1 MRAPLVSS
9 SGHQHNVSTTA
20 SAGWALAG
28 AALVALAACQLTAVF
43 GGGIPYVGAALL
55 TFGVV
60 AGVALRGAGRF
71 HPFPRLGPANLVTG
85 VRAVLTA
92 LLAGALVVPPTE
104 QGAWALVVLSVV
116 AVSLDG
122 VDGHFARRSG
132 MSSVFG
138 ARFDMEVDAL
148 LILVLS
154 ALVWRFGKAGVWVI
168 ASGLMRYAFVTAAWA
183 WPWFDRPLPLSRRR
197 QTVCVIQIVGLICA
211 LGPPFAPPISDMIAA
226 VALAVLTWSF
236 WVDVRWLWE
245 RRKA

>member
-1 MRAPLVSS
+1 V
-9 SGHQHNVSTTA
+9 TTIT
-20 SAGWALAG
+20 SAGWALTG
-28 AALVALAACQLTAVF
+28 AALVALSACELTLVF
-43 GGGIPYVGAALL
+43 GVGLPYVGAALL
-55 TFGVV
+55 AFGVV

-85 VRAVLTA
+85 LRAGLTA
-92 LLAGALVVPPTE
+92 LLAGALVVPSTE
-104 QGAWALVVLSVV
+104 HGAWALVVLSVV

-122 VDGHFARRSG
+122 VDGYFARRSG

-154 ALVWRFGKAGVWVI
+154 ALVWRFGKAGIWVL
-168 ASGLMRYAFVTAAWA
+168 ASGLMRYAFVSAAWA
-183 WPWFDRPLPLSRRR
+183 WPWFDRPLPPSRRR

-211 LGPPFAPPISDMIAA
+211 LGPPFAPPVSDVIAA
-226 VALAVLTWSF
+226 ITLAVLTWSF

-245 RRKA
+245 RRAV

>member
-1 MRAPLVSS
+1 V
-9 SGHQHNVSTTA
+9 
-20 SAGWALAG
+20 G
-28 AALVALAACQLTAVF
+28 AAIVALAACELAGVLGSEGQ
-43 GGGIPYVGAALL
+43 YVGAALL

-60 AGVALRGAGRF
+60 AGVALSGAGRH
-71 HPFPRLGPANLVTG
+71 HPFSRLGPANLVTG
-85 VRAVLTA
+85 FRAVLTA

-104 QGAWALVVLSVV
+104 RGAWVLVALSVV

-122 VDGHFARRSG
+122 VDGYFARRSG

-154 ALVWRFGKAGVWVI
+154 ALVWRFGKAGVWVL
-168 ASGLMRYAFVTAAWA
+168 ASGLMRYAFVGAAWV
-183 WPWFDRPLPLSRRR
+183 WPWFDRALPPSRRR

-211 LGPPFAPPISDMIAA
+211 LGPPFAPRSSDVIAA
-226 VALAVLTWSF
+226 VSLAVLTWSF

-245 RRKA
+245 RRAA

>member
-1 MRAPLVSS
+1 
-9 SGHQHNVSTTA
+9 VSTTTSVA
-20 SAGWALAG
+20 WAGAG
-28 AALVALAACQLTAVF
+28 AALVALAACELAAVV
-43 GGGIPYVGAALL
+43 GSDGQYVGAALL
-55 TFGVV
+55 TFAAI
-60 AGVALRGAGRF
+60 AGVALRGVGRY

-85 VRAVLTA
+85 FRAALTA
-92 LLAGALVVPPTE
+92 LLAGALVVPPTDR
-104 QGAWALVVLSVV
+104 GAWVLVVLSVM

-122 VDGHFARRSG
+122 MDGYLARRSG

-154 ALVWRFGKAGVWVI
+154 VLVWRFGKAGVWVV
-168 ASGLMRYAFVTAAWA
+168 ASGLMRYAFVAAAWM
-183 WPWFDRPLPLSRRR
+183 WPWFDRPLPPSRRR

-211 LGPPFAPPISDMIAA
+211 LGPPFTPPVSDAIAA

-245 RRKA
+245 RRAA